1 MCRLALLADVDDAE
15 EGAAWIGEDHEV
27 SILGVLPLD
36 TAGAQGDEAFHLRQL
51 LLFGVNPEVEVCPVI
66 LIEMDARSLFP
77 SRKQECGVVLLLA
90 VLEGTCPE
98 GTGVPDVLDIDDK
111 CSNAQHTFQFAPRK

>member
-36 TAGAQGDEAFHLRQL
+36 TAGAQGDEA
-51 LLFGVNPEVEVCPVI
+51 I
-66 LIEMDARSLFP
+66 I
-77 SRKQECGVVLLLA
+77 VLLLA

-98 GTGVPDVLDIDDK
+98 GTGVPDVLDIDDQ